1 MTMVSKAAKQTLNPR
16 DQSETNSNWST
27 TVGGEILDLALL
39 QAKEHAR
46 FIECGLISQYNATK
60 PEGPRNIFR
69 VVQMRIKMQG
79 FIVFDYAK
87 QYGEA
92 RRDLSQWLAE
102 GKLKTSE
109 HILKGGLKVA
119 EQGLIDLYKGINTGK
134 LLVEV
139 KDPNETPAKL

>member
-1 MTMVSKAAKQTLNPR
+1 
-16 DQSETNSNWST
+16 
-27 TVGGEILDLALL
+27 
-39 QAKEHAR
+39 
-46 FIECGLISQYNATK
+46 
-60 PEGPRNIFR
+60 
-69 VVQMRIKMQG
+69 MRIKMQG

-134 LLVEV
+134 LLVGV